1 MRTPEIEDKSLR
13 FAVRAISL
21 VIIVIV
27 LWALGILRTGQ
38 NVVY

>member
-1 MRTPEIEDKSLR
+1 MRTHEIEDKTLR

-21 VIIVIV
+21 VIILLV
-27 LWALGILRTGQ
+27 LWAFGILRTGR